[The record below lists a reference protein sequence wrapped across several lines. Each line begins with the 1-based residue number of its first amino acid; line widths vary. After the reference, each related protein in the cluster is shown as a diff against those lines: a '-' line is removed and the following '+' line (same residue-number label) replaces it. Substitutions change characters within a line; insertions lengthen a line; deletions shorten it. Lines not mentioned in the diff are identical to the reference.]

1 MNLRKNGSKYLLF
14 VEIAALIIVL
24 LYGALHF
31 AVPAK
36 TDKSRSGSEQDEQQS
51 MQGNN
56 PGQDMA
62 GEFQQAAEAGKTQI
76 KYSDAVLAKVKE
88 MTVEEKV
95 CQLFLTRPEEITGVK
110 QFTQA
115 GDKTKEAIETYPLG
129 GFVFAEENFG
139 GKNFTQEMMSN
150 VQTYAK
156 DRIGVPMI
164 LAVNEMGGD
173 RSPLATKNQYN
184 KEADPADWN
193 SADQAANS
201 SGNIAQYIKECGLN
215 TNLAPDVQSL
225 GNDTDLSAA
234 MVTASITSYNENGLY
249 TVAKVFPGNQI
260 ERPGEQLAPF
270 KSAAKAGVTFMMVG
284 NNPCESVTKD
294 ASAPC
299 STSSAAVEYIRNTFE
314 YNGPIMTDDLAAGL
328 SDGKSQEDAAVA
340 AIKAG
345 VDMIYVSTGFK
356 NSYNA
361 VLEAA
366 KQGDIPQE
374 RLDDAV
380 SRVLTAKGM

>member
-1 MNLRKNGSKYLLF
+1 MNLRKYGSKYLLF

-31 AVPAK
+31 AVPTK
-36 TDKSRSGSEQDEQQS
+36 TDKSRLGTEQAEKQPVPESGTGKD
-51 MQGNN
+51 
-56 PGQDMA
+56 
-62 GEFQQAAEAGKTQI
+62 AAEESQQTAETDKQQM
-76 KYSDAVLAKVKE
+76 KYSDAVSAKVKE
-88 MTVEEKV
+88 MTAEEKV
-95 CQLFLTRPEEITGVK
+95 CQLFITRPEEITGVK

-115 GDKTKEAIETYPLG
+115 GNKTKEAIETYPLG
-129 GFVFAEENFG
+129 GFVFAEGNFG
-139 GKNFTQEMMSN
+139 GKNLTQKMMSN
-150 VQTYAK
+150 IQKYVK

-173 RSPLATKNQYN
+173 SSPLASKNNYN

-193 SADQAANS
+193 SADQAASS

-215 TNLAPDVQSL
+215 TNLAPDVQAF
-225 GNDTDLSAA
+225 GGDTDLSAA

-249 TVAKVFPGNQI
+249 TAAKVFPGNQI
-260 ERPGEQLAPF
+260 EQPEEQLAPF
-270 KSAAKAGVTFMMVG
+270 KSAAKAGATFMMVG

-299 STSSAAVEYIRNTFE
+299 STSSAAVDYIRNTLK
-314 YNGPIMTDDLAAGL
+314 YNGTIMTDDLAAGL
-328 SDGKSQEDAAVA
+328 SDGRSQEDAAVA

-345 VDMIYVSTGFK
+345 VDMIYVSTGFI